1 MDVEAPRGL
10 LRFFD
15 DVEDPRM
22 NRTKRHLLADIL
34 GITICAV
41 TCGANTRTAIETYG
55 RSKSKWLK
63 TFLKLPNGIP
73 RYVFSIVQPSGSQ
86 ATRR

>member
-22 NRTKRHLLADIL
+22 NRTKRHLLTDIL

-41 TCGANTRTAIETYG
+41 TCGADTWTAIETYG
-55 RSKSKWLK
+55 RSKREWLEA
-63 TFLKLPNGIP
+63 FLA
-73 RYVFSIVQPSGSQ
+73 S
-86 ATRR
+86 